1 MNAELDFAPL
11 LPMEALAALAA
22 LSLAA
27 VVLCLWR
34 GAPGW
39 ALRAL
44 AALALLTAL
53 ANPSLRQEL
62 RDPLPDVAIVVTD
75 ASASNAIDGRAAQT
89 QGAEDELRA
98 ALDTLAADPDA
109 PLEVRY
115 ARVGRNHEPTT
126 KRLELMVCQNTQE
139 NLNKNSSTSGNG
151 NQSKRFRC

>member
-89 QGAEDELRA
+89 QGTEDGA
-98 ALDTLAADPDA
+98 ALRGRVGQLAAGKRAHLKDRRR
-109 PLEVRY
+109 PL
-115 ARVGRNHEPTT
+115 
-126 KRLELMVCQNTQE
+126 VCAA
-139 NLNKNSSTSGNG
+139 
-151 NQSKRFRC
+151 